1 MKALKLAGVDLA
13 AHDAPGYK
21 PLLVS
26 DGDWMA
32 AIMNG
37 TKTSWTVPTL
47 IEHHPKTDELFVL
60 VAGRAMMIVA
70 GRGKEPGRIRCVE
83 MKRNVLYNVKAGTWH
98 ATPMTPRAR
107 FIIIE
112 RTGTNKTGSF
122 TRPLSAAQRSAIRL
136 GGRK

>member
-1 MKALKLAGVDLA
+1 MKTSKLAGVDAA

-37 TKTSWTVPTL
+37 TKTSWTVPTH

-60 VAGRAMMIVA
+60 VAGRAVMIVA
-70 GRGKEPGRIRCVE
+70 GRGKQPGRVWCAE

-98 ATPMTPRAR
+98 ATPMTRRAR

-112 RTGTNKTGSF
+112 RIGTNETGSF
-122 TRPLSAAQRSAIRL
+122 LRPLSAAQRSAIRL
-136 GGRK
+136 GGGK

>member
-1 MKALKLAGVDLA
+1 MKASKISGVDTA

-37 TKTSWTVPTL
+37 TKSSWTVPTL

-60 VAGRAMMIVA
+60 VAGRAKLIVA
-70 GRGKEPGRIRCVE
+70 GQGKRPGQVRCVE
-83 MKRNVLYNVKAGTWH
+83 MKRNVLYNVKAGAWH

-112 RTGTNKTGSF
+112 RTGTDKTGSF
-122 TRPLSAAQRSAIRL
+122 TVPLSAAQRSAIRL
-136 GGRK
+136 GGRR

>member
-1 MKALKLAGVDLA
+1 MKTMKLGGVDTA

-37 TKTSWTVPTL
+37 TRTSWTVPTL

-60 VAGRAMMIVA
+60 VAGRAMLIAA
-70 GRGKEPGRIRCVE
+70 GRGKHPGRVRCVE

-112 RTGTNKTGSF
+112 RTGTDKTGSF
-122 TRPLSAAQRSAIRL
+122 SEPLSAAQRSAIRL
-136 GGRK
+136 GDRR

>member
-1 MKALKLAGVDLA
+1 MKALNLGGIDAA

-37 TKTSWTVPTL
+37 TRTSWRVPTL

-60 VAGRAMMIVA
+60 VAGRAMLVAA
-70 GRGKEPGRIRCVE
+70 GRGKEPGRVRCVE

-112 RTGTNKTGSF
+112 RTGTDKTGTF
-122 TRPLSAAQRSAIRL
+122 TRPLFAAQRSAIRL